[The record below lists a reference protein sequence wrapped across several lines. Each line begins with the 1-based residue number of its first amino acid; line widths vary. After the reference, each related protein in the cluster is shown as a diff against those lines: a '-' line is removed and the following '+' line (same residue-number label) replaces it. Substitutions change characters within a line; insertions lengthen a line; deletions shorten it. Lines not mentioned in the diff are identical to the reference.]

1 MSQEEFL
8 ETAKEILEKVDRAF
22 VFFTHLKVLQT
33 RPLFFREEK
42 NYKNRKKRDV
52 QMIYMFIMFVHR
64 FCS

>member
-33 RPLFFREEK
+33 RLLFFREEK
-42 NYKNRKKRDV
+42 KL
-52 QMIYMFIMFVHR
+52 
-64 FCS
+64 